1 MAINQ
6 QLGRL
11 VMTSF
16 ADTAS
21 FASIAP
27 TSASPFDGA
36 GKLARGLQGI
46 LGVAIILT
54 VGGLWLA
61 PGANWSQDLWL
72 MKLLSS
78 ALGGMIGIAL
88 LQGFLQPGRPK
99 VEIDTI
105 RHEVRLVRTRGKD
118 RYVLDRCKFT
128 DLAKVENTGTD
139 LTLWGANDV
148 LIARVPASD
157 RVSHRSLTT
166 ALRVAGKL

>member
-1 MAINQ
+1 
-6 QLGRL
+6 
-11 VMTSF
+11 MTSY
-16 ADTAS
+16 ADPAS

-27 TSASPFDGA
+27 KSARPFDGA
-36 GKLARGLQGI
+36 GKLARGFQGVV
-46 LGVAIILT
+46 GVALILT

-78 ALGGMIGIAL
+78 ALGGMIGIAC
-88 LQGFLQPGRPK
+88 LQGFIQPGAPK

-118 RYVLDRCKFT
+118 RFVLDRCKFT
-128 DLAKVENTGTD
+128 DLAKVENSGTH
-139 LTLWGANDV
+139 LRLWGADSV
-148 LIARVPASD
+148 LVAAVPATD
-157 RVSHRSLTT
+157 RVSHRSLMT

>member
-1 MAINQ
+1 
-6 QLGRL
+6 
-11 VMTSF
+11 MTSF

-21 FASIAP
+21 FASVTP

-46 LGVAIILT
+46 VGVAIILT

-118 RYVLDRCKFT
+118 RDIALLDKLQRDERYT
-128 DLAKVENTGTD
+128 DVERNLDQGGRTCRGG
-139 LTLWGANDV
+139 L
-148 LIARVPASD
+148 S
-157 RVSHRSLTT
+157 S
-166 ALRVAGKL
+166 

>member
-1 MAINQ
+1 
-6 QLGRL
+6 
-11 VMTSF
+11 MTSF
-16 ADTAS
+16 ADPAS
-21 FASIAP
+21 FASVAP
-27 TSASPFDGA
+27 ATDRSFDGS
-36 GKLARGLQGI
+36 GKLWRGLQGVI
-46 LGVAIILT
+46 GVAIILT

-61 PGANWSQDLWL
+61 PGANWSQELWL

-88 LQGFLQPGRPK
+88 LQGFFQPGAPK

-118 RYVLDRCKFT
+118 RFVLDRCKFT
-128 DLAKVENTGTD
+128 DLAKVEKTGSD
-139 LTLWGANDV
+139 LKLWGADNV
-148 LIARVPASD
+148 LIAQVPASD